1 MNVTPALEWLRGSPL
16 LGLALTLAAY
26 RLALWLNRRAHGHPL
41 TNSVLLGSVLV
52 IAVLLGCGIR
62 PEEYLKGA
70 QLIQLL
76 LGPATV
82 GLAIPLFHNLARLK
96 RAALPLT
103 LTLLA
108 GGLTGILSALG
119 LGMAFGLPREVL
131 LSLMPRAVTTPIAIG
146 IAENIGGI
154 PALAVTFVIVS
165 GIFGAVVVKPLF
177 TRLRLTDDLVMG
189 VATGI
194 SAHGIGTAR
203 VFLLSETAG
212 AFAGLAMGLNGLV
225 TAVLVPVVLGLIRI

>member
-1 MNVTPALEWLRGSPL
+1 MNAGAALVWLRGSPL
-16 LGLALTLAAY
+16 FGLLLTLLAY
-26 RLALWLNRRAHGHPL
+26 RLAMSCNRRAHGHPL
-41 TNSVLLGSVLV
+41 TNTVLLGSVLV
-52 IAVLLGCGIR
+52 IAVLLASGIR
-62 PEEYLKGA
+62 PDEYMKGA
-70 QLIQLL
+70 QFIQFL

-82 GLAIPLFHNLARLK
+82 GLAIPLYHNLARLK
-96 RAALPLT
+96 RAATPLT

-108 GGLTGILSALG
+108 GGLTGIVSALG
-119 LGMAFGLPREVL
+119 LGMAFGLPREIL
-131 LSLMPRAVTTPIAIG
+131 LSLMPRSVTTPIAMG

-165 GIFGAVVVKPLF
+165 GIFGAVIVKPLF
-177 TRLRLTDDLVMG
+177 SRLRLDDDLVMG

-225 TAVLVPVVLGLIRI
+225 TAVLVPVVLGLIHV